1 MTPKEIS
8 FIGTGFQAFIDN
20 LFWFLPFSSQK
31 QANNMLANK
40 ELSDDYWNMKREE
53 MAAEHMMERAA
64 DDLRTGWKAW
74 CMARTH

>member
-1 MTPKEIS
+1 
-8 FIGTGFQAFIDN
+8 
-20 LFWFLPFSSQK
+20 
-31 QANNMLANK
+31 MLANK

-74 CMARTH
+74 RVDSMDHSDCGNVSVAVPATGITLIIRD